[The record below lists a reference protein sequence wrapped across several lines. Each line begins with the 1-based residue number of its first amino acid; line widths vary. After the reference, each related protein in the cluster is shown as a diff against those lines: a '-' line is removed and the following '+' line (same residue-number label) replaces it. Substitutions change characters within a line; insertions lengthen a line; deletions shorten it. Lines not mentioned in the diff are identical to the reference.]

1 MAITDFT
8 VTRGNLFEQVEMVYD
23 DLVSLILRI
32 YKVGSER
39 LQEQIEIEWT
49 VGEYPLGDYEGRNMV
64 IRYTTDQGSTDRQS
78 WSEFFKNLM
87 VLVSEIFCKYLVL
100 GFFSLSGP
108 GPTWSWISNF
118 RFGPWIPATDIENVS
133 PAGYP
138 TGTKLETDSS
148 GRGWIQR
155 YTGMGLPSLRRPT
168 GWPSG
173 KPCDRLSSKY
183 S

>member
-1 MAITDFT
+1 MVITDFT

-78 WSEFFKNLM
+78 WSEFFKNL
-87 VLVSEIFCKYLVL
+87 LVL
-100 GFFSLSGP
+100 GF
-108 GPTWSWISNF
+108 
-118 RFGPWIPATDIENVS
+118 
-133 PAGYP
+133 
-138 TGTKLETDSS
+138 
-148 GRGWIQR
+148 
-155 YTGMGLPSLRRPT
+155 
-168 GWPSG
+168 
-173 KPCDRLSSKY
+173 
-183 S
+183 